1 MIVPSGV
8 EVILLKQKEIELF
21 YAYIFNQRA
30 FIVEDINRLKQ
41 TLQFRDCTNYD
52 CLELALAL
60 NRLVVFDEITGQI
73 RGLLGLY

>member
-1 MIVPSGV
+1 MR
-8 EVILLKQKEIELF
+8 QKEIELI
-21 YAYIFNQRA
+21 YAYIFNQRS

-41 TLQFRDCTNYD
+41 SLQFRDFTNYD

>member
-1 MIVPSGV
+1 MIVLSDV
-8 EVILLKQKEIELF
+8 EVIPLKQKEIELLF
-21 YAYIFNQRA
+21 TYIFNQRS

-41 TLQFRDCTNYD
+41 SLQFRDFTNYD

-60 NRLVVFDEITGQI
+60 NRLVVFDEMTGHI

>member
-1 MIVPSGV
+1 M
-8 EVILLKQKEIELF
+8 KQKEIELL
-21 YAYIFNQRA
+21 YAYIINQRS

-41 TLQFRDCTNYD
+41 SLQFRDFTNYD

-60 NRLVVFDEITGQI
+60 NRLVVFDDVTGQI